1 MDATSA
7 SYIQIGPKMKNTI
20 LKPLAIAIAA
30 AFLWTPVSAVA
41 ENAPAEGSFTG
52 ASDHI
57 TTGGV
62 TVVKTADGGA
72 VVILDSDFSLD
83 GAPDPRVGF
92 GSNGEYATETDL
104 GELQNLNGLQIYIVP
119 ASINV
124 DDFNEVYI
132 WCLKFGVPL
141 GVASLS

>member
-1 MDATSA
+1 MSPHPA
-7 SYIQIGPKMKNTI
+7 SSP
-20 LKPLAIAIAA
+20 
-30 AFLWTPVSAVA
+30 
-41 ENAPAEGSFTG
+41 G

-62 TVVKTADGGA
+62 SIVKTANGGA

-92 GSNGEYATETDL
+92 GVDGAYKDASDL
-104 GELQNLNGLQIYIVP
+104 GELTSKTGVQVYIVP
-119 ASINV
+119 PSVNV

-132 WCLKFGVPL
+132 WCRKFSVPL
-141 GVASLS
+141 GVAALK

>member
-1 MDATSA
+1 MA
-7 SYIQIGPKMKNTI
+7 SL
-20 LKPLAIAIAA
+20 LKPALS
-30 AFLWTPVSAVA
+30 LTVSAFIALGAFQAVA
-41 ENAPAEGSFTG
+41 GDTNVKGSFTG

-62 TVVKTADGGA
+62 QIVKTADGGA

-92 GSNGEYATETDL
+92 GKDGVFDGATDL
-104 GELQNLNGLQIYIVP
+104 GALEKISGLQIYVVP
-119 ASINV
+119 ASVNT
-124 DDFNEVYI
+124 DDFNEIYI

-141 GVASLS
+141 GVAELS